1 MSDIKKESIHL
12 YIVQIANYLVPLIT
26 LPYLTSTLTLN
37 GMGKLG
43 LAQSLFTIV
52 QAFIDFG
59 FTYTASRNVSLNI
72 NNKTIISKIYTN
84 VQTARFL
91 IFLVILLIGS
101 IITFFSDINLQD
113 KLLYLIV
120 LLSGFSVVVMPLWI
134 FNGLS
139 KNSLIAK
146 YIIFSKII
154 SLVFIFLFV
163 HSFNDYI
170 VAFMI
175 LNSSLVLLGFPIYF
189 YLKEN
194 NIVYRFNEIN
204 IGDISDYLRKGFNVF
219 VGTFF
224 SMSYTNFIPFVIKY
238 FTSDYWVGVY
248 VIVERLMSVLR
259 QMYMPLIQASYAKLC
274 ICVEN
279 KMKQE
284 FNTIVKRICL
294 LFAGISMLAVIG
306 NIVAGKYVIYF
317 LLNNEQI
324 AYKYT
329 FLSMLIC
336 FVVAIS
342 MILTYCYY
350 LARDLGGILK
360 WIYLVA
366 AFIFYAAMVVT
377 IKMNW
382 VSLSSI
388 YLNILLVEI
397 SIVIMQ
403 TIGII
408 YLRNKKSLLF
418 EN

>member
-1 MSDIKKESIHL
+1 M
-12 YIVQIANYLVPLIT
+12 
-26 LPYLTSTLTLN
+26 
-37 GMGKLG
+37 
-43 LAQSLFTIV
+43 
-52 QAFIDFG
+52 
-59 FTYTASRNVSLNI
+59 
-72 NNKTIISKIYTN
+72 
-84 VQTARFL
+84 
-91 IFLVILLIGS
+91 
-101 IITFFSDINLQD
+101 
-113 KLLYLIV
+113 
-120 LLSGFSVVVMPLWI
+120 
-134 FNGLS
+134 
-139 KNSLIAK
+139 
-146 YIIFSKII
+146 
-154 SLVFIFLFV
+154 FV

-170 VAFMI
+170 VAFII

-204 IGDISDYLRKGFNVF
+204 IDDISDYLRKGFNVF

-294 LFAGISMLAVIG
+294 LFTVISMLAIIG

-350 LARDLGGILK
+350 LARDLGAILK
-360 WIYLVA
+360 WVYLVA